1 MKHRISDFAVGLLFG
16 IGLILSGMTDPGK
29 VIGFLDLAG
38 AWDPSL
44 ALVMGGAILVGVA
57 AFSLA
62 KKRTTTFLGGALQL
76 PSSND
81 IDKRLLAGSL
91 LFGMGWGLAGFC
103 PGPAIVSLGSGQPK
117 AAVFV
122 LAMLVGMAL
131 FEWSE
136 RRMQGVGAQTKTSA
150 RTLPAIRQVN
160 SAFSV
165 AGQLTADDITVV
177 VEQGFAALINNRPDG
192 EGGSAQA
199 LSSDI
204 EKAALAAGLHY
215 VYLPVIAGAITP
227 AQALA
232 MREVLAIAPAP
243 VLAFCRSGTRSAQ
256 LYKLAE
262 VAEVAS

>member
-1 MKHRISDFAVGLLFG
+1 MKHRISEFAVGLLFG

-29 VIGFLDLAG
+29 VIGFLDLSG

-44 ALVMGGAILVGVA
+44 ALVMGGAIVVGVF
-57 AFSLA
+57 AFALA

-76 PSSND
+76 PTSND

-91 LFGMGWGLAGFC
+91 IFGAGWGLAGFC

-136 RRMQGVGAQTKTSA
+136 RRMQGVGAQTKTKA
-150 RTLPAIRQVN
+150 RTLPAVRQVN

-165 AGQLTADDITVV
+165 AGQLTADDIPAVV
-177 VEQGFAALINNRPDG
+177 AQGFAALINNRPDG

-199 LSSDI
+199 LNSDI
-204 EKAALAAGLHY
+204 EQAALAAGLHY

-232 MREVLAIAPAP
+232 MRKALAIAPAP

-262 VAEVAS
+262 VAS